1 MIVELFSIPVFI
13 GNIDASKIEIKN
25 KQFKKTWLS
34 DTESTHGNST
44 DGNNKKFE
52 NVQNVEYLMKTIV
65 ELLEEKIKYNFEIR
79 LLHIWENFYNQHDY
93 QEPHIHEKSDFSFII
108 YKDVEEGKTVFLN
121 PIKNYLL
128 FYKNIAHMFDSLF
141 MPKCKTGQIIIFP
154 SFLEHMVLK
163 NSNQTTIA
171 GNLKFIKK

>member
-1 MIVELFSIPVFI
+1 MIVELFSIPIFI
-13 GNIDASKIEIKN
+13 GNIDVSKIEIKN
-25 KQFKKTWLS
+25 KKFKKTWFS
-34 DTESTHGNST
+34 ETESSQNSHGNLIS
-44 DGNNKKFE
+44 KE
-52 NVQNVEYLMKTIV
+52 NVEYLLSTMVKI
-65 ELLEEKIKYNFEIR
+65 LEEKIKYPFEIG
-79 LLHIWENFYNQHDY
+79 LVNIWQNNYLKNDY
-93 QEPHIHEKSDFSFII
+93 QEPHIHEQSDFSFII
-108 YKDVEEGKTVFLN
+108 YKNVEEGKTVFFN